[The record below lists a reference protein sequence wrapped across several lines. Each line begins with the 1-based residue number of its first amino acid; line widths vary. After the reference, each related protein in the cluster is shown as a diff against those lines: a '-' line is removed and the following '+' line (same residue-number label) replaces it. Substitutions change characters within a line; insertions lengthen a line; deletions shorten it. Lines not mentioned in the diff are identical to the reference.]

1 MDVIKEIKEKAK
13 GKKLSQNQIDEIFKK
28 YDIDDNSMDSILSY
42 IEKEKIESESLDG
55 EENTESEESDEI
67 ILDGDDFDLDNDFA
81 DDIDSIDDK
90 IEFDYEKTRKKTR
103 IYTSDPVKHYI
114 DLAGRLPLLTFEQEQ
129 EYSKK
134 YQETGDKY
142 ALDMLVQSNLRLV
155 ISIAKRYLGRGLDFL
170 DLIQE
175 GNIGL
180 IKAASKFDYSKGFKF
195 STYAT
200 WWVRQYISRAIA
212 DQGRTIRIP
221 VHMIDTINKIN
232 RIKRE
237 LVQELGRNPTASEVA
252 EKMGITDEE
261 LTKIHSYTKDTVSLD
276 TPVGEDND
284 STLCDFVENGTAL
297 SPETFTHDQ
306 LLHDEIENVF
316 RTMKPKEVEI
326 LRMRFGLDGYD
337 VYTLEEVGKAFNVT
351 RERIRQIESKA
362 LRKMRNPK
370 YSKNLVSFKKN

>member
-1 MDVIKEIKEKAK
+1 MDIIKEIKEKAK

-42 IEKEKIESESLDG
+42 IEKEKIEAELLDG
-55 EENTESEESDEI
+55 EEDAESNDI
-67 ILDGDDFDLDNDFA
+67 ILDGDDFDLDSDFA
-81 DDIDSIDDK
+81 DDIDSIDDE
-90 IEFDYEKTRKKTR
+90 IEFDYEKTKKKTR

-129 EYSKK
+129 EYAKR
-134 YQETGDKY
+134 YQDAGDKY

-237 LVQELGRNPTASEVA
+237 LVQELGRNPTASEIA

-261 LTKIHSYTKDTVSLD
+261 LAKIHSYTKDTVSLD
-276 TPVGEDND
+276 TPVGEDKD

-316 RTMKPKEVEI
+316 RSMKPKEVEI